1 MSHWKHDKL
10 CEDLAISLGGT
21 PYLNV
26 PLGSRFMRAYEN
38 QIKLYRAIAQAED
51 YQTARKNLHQVQMAD
66 VMRVLPSYTRFC
78 VFIYEVKV
86 SRNDFLSDIR
96 SGKWRGYLD
105 HCHRFMFAMPTEIA
119 TKDDIPTEAGLIVR
133 GPKGWKIEKSAP
145 FREIDIPKQTLMSML
160 FMKQRNSLRQRNLSR
175 ALYEGKH
182 SRWSDE
188 AKHLGK
194 KIAKALA
201 RFDEY
206 EFLISET
213 KQAIAEGLGIAPDGW
228 EIYELRELVRQ
239 IKVRAELLQITS
251 EWGIRP

>member
-86 SRNDFLSDIR
+86 SRNDFYLIFEAESGEAISTIVTASCLPCRPR
-96 SGKWRGYLD
+96 SPQK
-105 HCHRFMFAMPTEIA
+105 T
-119 TKDDIPTEAGLIVR
+119 T
-133 GPKGWKIEKSAP
+133 
-145 FREIDIPKQTLMSML
+145 FRQKRD
-160 FMKQRNSLRQRNLSR
+160 
-175 ALYEGKH
+175 
-182 SRWSDE
+182 
-188 AKHLGK
+188 
-194 KIAKALA
+194 
-201 RFDEY
+201 
-206 EFLISET
+206 
-213 KQAIAEGLGIAPDGW
+213 
-228 EIYELRELVRQ
+228 
-239 IKVRAELLQITS
+239 
-251 EWGIRP
+251 